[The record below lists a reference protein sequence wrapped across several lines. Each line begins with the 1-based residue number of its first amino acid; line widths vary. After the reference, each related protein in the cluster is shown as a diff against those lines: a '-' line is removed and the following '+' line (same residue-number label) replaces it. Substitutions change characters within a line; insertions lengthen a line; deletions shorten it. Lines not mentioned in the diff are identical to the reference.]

1 MSIEEAPGLKSS
13 RIGTI
18 LVAAGLVCATM
29 NLAGQSDRNTSS
41 VQAKDGVTQ
50 SDPSHSA
57 LGVEFLSD
65 TRGVDFGPYI
75 KQVLTMIKASWMRF
89 IPEEARPPGSMK
101 GETVIRFTINS
112 DGKLS
117 AMHLDGR
124 SGQSKLDR
132 AAWGAITSIS
142 QFPPLPEK
150 FTGPNLEL
158 RPHFTVNLPPPTT
171 K

>member
-1 MSIEEAPGLKSS
+1 
-13 RIGTI
+13 
-18 LVAAGLVCATM
+18 M
-29 NLAGQSDRNTSS
+29 NLAGQSGRNTSS
-41 VQAKDGVTQ
+41 GQAKDSVTQ

-57 LGVEFLSD
+57 SGMEILSD
-65 TRGVDFGPYI
+65 TRGVNFGPYI
-75 KQVLTMIKASWMRF
+75 KQVIPMIYAWWRQF
-89 IPEEARPPGSMK
+89 IPEEARPPGNMQ

-132 AAWGAITSIS
+132 AAWGAITSVK

-158 RPHFTVNLPPPTT
+158 RIHFTVNLPPPNYQ
-171 K
+171 